1 MSGRPGAAN
10 EPTNI
15 QWSRQETTCLIHMY
29 RQQPCL
35 WNVKSVAYKDRNKHV
50 VALTAITK
58 EMQKMYVSVTT
69 VDIKRKIDTLR
80 NQYRHEMRL
89 EENSCK
95 SGAAT
100 DDVYSP
106 KLWCFDDLSFSH
118 LAVHILSAER
128 SSLPDQTTSQAVW
141 NRYYRQTLPVKGT
154 T

>member
-1 MSGRPGAAN
+1 MSGRPGTAN

-15 QWSRQETTCLIHMY
+15 QWSRQETTRLIDMY

-35 WNVKSVAYKDRNKHV
+35 WNVKSVAYKDRNKRI

-58 EMQKMYVSVTT
+58 EMQKTYASVTT

-80 NQYRHEMRL
+80 NQYRREMRL
-89 EENSCK
+89 VENSRK

-106 KLWCFDDLSFSH
+106 KLWCFDDLSFLTDGDTKLFSFSPRCW
-118 LAVHILSAER
+118 A
-128 SSLPDQTTSQAVW
+128 W
-141 NRYYRQTLPVKGT
+141 
-154 T
+154 